1 MVKCKNNDSP
11 MKNIF
16 LGIIT
21 AGILVISCKKD
32 EKPTYIKDE
41 AGVQQPAAVVNNTP
55 QPSLL
60 NQTGIATAAPSS
72 PATATAPG
80 MNPPHGQPGHRCEI
94 PVGQPL
100 NGAGGTAKTTNPS
113 TQNMTVN
120 GNNSIQ
126 IDPNSVSPGKIMM
139 DQNGKQVKTAPGMN
153 PPHGQPGHRCDI
165 AVGQPLNSKPTPTS
179 QPTAQT
185 TPVQAPQP
193 MPAPQAVANNTGPKP
208 KLNPAHGQPWHDC
221 AKKVGDA
228 L

>member
-1 MVKCKNNDSP
+1 

-41 AGVQQPAAVVNNTP
+41 NSVQQPTAAINNAP

-60 NQTGIATAAPSS
+60 NQAGIQTTTQNSPSV
-72 PATATAPG
+72 ATAPG
-80 MNPPHGQPGHRCEI
+80 MNPPHGQPGHRCDI

-100 NGAGGTAKTTNPS
+100 NSKAAAPS
-113 TQNMTVN
+113 AAPAAQNITVN
-120 GNNSIQ
+120 GNNSVQ
-126 IDPNSVSPGKIMM
+126 INPNAVSPGKVMI

-165 AVGQPLNSKPTPTS
+165 PVGQALNSKPAPQQSAKPSPVQTPTS
-179 QPTAQT
+179 
-185 TPVQAPQP
+185 
-193 MPAPQAVANNTGPKP
+193 APQAVAANTGPKP
-208 KLNPAHGQPWHDC
+208 KLNPAHGEPWHDC
-221 AKKVGDA
+221 AKKVGEA